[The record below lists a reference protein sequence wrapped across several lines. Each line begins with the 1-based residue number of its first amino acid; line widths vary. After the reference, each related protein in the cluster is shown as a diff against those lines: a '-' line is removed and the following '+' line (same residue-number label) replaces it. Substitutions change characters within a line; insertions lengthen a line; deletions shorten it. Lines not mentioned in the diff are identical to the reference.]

1 MNFKESINIC
11 IKKYTKTEG
20 RASRSEF
27 WYFCLFCLLV
37 GIVTLY
43 IDISVLGYSVE
54 EEYTPLNTIAYLAVF
69 IPSIS
74 VTARRLHDIGKSG
87 WWMLLALTGIGI
99 ILLIIWYATEGE
111 KKKNRFGN
119 PIKIK

>member
-1 MNFKESINIC
+1 MDLSTSVKVCF
-11 IKKYTKTEG
+11 KKYATFGG
-20 RASRSEF
+20 RAQRSEF

-99 ILLIIWYATEGE
+99 ILLIVWYATEGE

>member
-1 MNFKESINIC
+1 MDLSTSVKVCF
-11 IKKYTKTEG
+11 KKYATFEG
-20 RASRSEF
+20 RAQRSEF

-43 IDISVLGYSVE
+43 IDISVLGYSIE

-99 ILLIIWYATEGE
+99 ILLIIWYVTEGE

>member
-1 MNFKESINIC
+1 MSLSTSVKVCF
-11 IKKYTKTEG
+11 KKYATFEG
-20 RASRSEF
+20 RAQRSEF

-69 IPSIS
+69 LPSIS

-119 PIKIK
+119 PVKIT

>member
-1 MNFKESINIC
+1 MSLSTSVKVCF
-11 IKKYTKTEG
+11 KKYATFDG
-20 RASRSEF
+20 RARRSEF
-27 WYFCLFCLLV
+27 WYFCLFCLLI

-43 IDISVLGYSVE
+43 IDISILGYSVE
-54 EEYTPLNTIAYLAVF
+54 EEYTPSNTIAYLAVF

-99 ILLIIWYATEGE
+99 ILLIIWYATDGE

-119 PIKIK
+119 PIKK

>member
-1 MNFKESINIC
+1 MNLTTSVKVCF
-11 IKKYTKTEG
+11 KKYATFDG
-20 RASRSEF
+20 RARRSEF
-27 WYFCLFCLLV
+27 WYFCLFCLLI

-43 IDISVLGYSVE
+43 IDISILGYSVE

-99 ILLIIWYATEGE
+99 ILLIIWYVTDGE

-119 PIKIK
+119 PIKK

>member
-1 MNFKESINIC
+1 MDLTTSVKVCF
-11 IKKYTKTEG
+11 KKYATFEG
-20 RASRSEF
+20 RARRSEF

-37 GIVTLY
+37 GVVTLY
-43 IDISVLGYSVE
+43 IDISVLGYTIE
-54 EEYTPLNTIAYLAVF
+54 EEYTPLNTLAYLAVF

-99 ILLIIWYATEGE
+99 ILLIVWYATEGE
-111 KKKNRFGN
+111 KKKNRFGS
-119 PIKIK
+119 PIKT

>member
-1 MNFKESINIC
+1 MDLSTSVKVCF
-11 IKKYTKTEG
+11 KKYATFEG
-20 RASRSEF
+20 RAQRSEF

-54 EEYTPLNTIAYLAVF
+54 EEYTPLNTIAYLAVL

-99 ILLIIWYATEGE
+99 ILLIVWYATEGE

>member
-1 MNFKESINIC
+1 MDLSTSVKVCF
-11 IKKYTKTEG
+11 KKYATFEG
-20 RASRSEF
+20 RAQRSEF

-99 ILLIIWYATEGE
+99 ILLIVWYATEGE

>member
-1 MNFKESINIC
+1 MDLTTSVKVCF
-11 IKKYTKTEG
+11 KKYATFDG
-20 RASRSEF
+20 RARRSEF
-27 WYFCLFCLLV
+27 WYFCLFCLLI

-43 IDISVLGYSVE
+43 IDISILGYSVE

-99 ILLIIWYATEGE
+99 ILLIIWYATDGE

-119 PIKIK
+119 PIKK

>member
-1 MNFKESINIC
+1 MDLGTSVKVCF
-11 IKKYTKTEG
+11 KKYATFEG
-20 RASRSEF
+20 RARRSEF

-37 GIVTLY
+37 GVVTLY
-43 IDISVLGYSVE
+43 IDISVLGYAVE
-54 EEYTPLNTIAYLAVF
+54 EEYTPLNTLAYLAVF

-99 ILLIIWYATEGE
+99 ILLIVWYATEGE
-111 KKKNRFGN
+111 KKKNRFGS
-119 PIKIK
+119 PIKI

>member
-1 MNFKESINIC
+1 MDLSTSVKVCF
-11 IKKYTKTEG
+11 KKYATFEG
-20 RASRSEF
+20 RAQRSEF

-99 ILLIIWYATEGE
+99 ILLIVWYATEGE

-119 PIKIK
+119 PIRIK

>member
-1 MNFKESINIC
+1 MDLSTSVKVCF
-11 IKKYTKTEG
+11 KKYATFEG
-20 RASRSEF
+20 RAQRSEF

-87 WWMLLALTGIGI
+87 WWILLALTGIGI
-99 ILLIIWYATEGE
+99 ILLIVWYATEGE

>member
-1 MNFKESINIC
+1 MSLSTSVKVCF
-11 IKKYTKTEG
+11 KKYATFEG
-20 RASRSEF
+20 RAQRSEF

-69 IPSIS
+69 LPSIS

>member
-1 MNFKESINIC
+1 MDLTTSVKVCF
-11 IKKYTKTEG
+11 KKYATFEG
-20 RASRSEF
+20 RARRSEF

-37 GIVTLY
+37 GVVTLY
-43 IDISVLGYSVE
+43 IDISVLGYTIE
-54 EEYTPLNTIAYLAVF
+54 EEYTPLNTLAYLAVF

-99 ILLIIWYATEGE
+99 ILLIIWYVTDGE

-119 PIKIK
+119 PIKK

>member
-1 MNFKESINIC
+1 MDLSTSVKVCF
-11 IKKYTKTEG
+11 KKYATFEG
-20 RASRSEF
+20 RAQRSEF

-99 ILLIIWYATEGE
+99 ILLIVWYATEGE
-111 KKKNRFGN
+111 KKKNRFCN

>member
-1 MNFKESINIC
+1 MDLSTSVKVCF
-11 IKKYTKTEG
+11 KKYATFEG
-20 RASRSEF
+20 RAQRSEF

-111 KKKNRFGN
+111 KKKNRFGI

>member
-1 MNFKESINIC
+1 MDLSTSVKVCF
-11 IKKYTKTEG
+11 KKYATFEG
-20 RASRSEF
+20 RAQRSEF

-37 GIVTLY
+37 GIVRLY

-87 WWMLLALTGIGI
+87 WWMLLALTIIGI
-99 ILLIIWYATEGE
+99 ILLIVWYATEGE

>member
-1 MNFKESINIC
+1 MDLTTSVKVCF
-11 IKKYTKTEG
+11 KKYATFDG
-20 RASRSEF
+20 RARRSEF
-27 WYFCLFCLLV
+27 WYFCLFCLLI

-43 IDISVLGYSVE
+43 IDISILGYSVE

-99 ILLIIWYATEGE
+99 ILLIIWYVTDGE

-119 PIKIK
+119 PIKK

>member
-1 MNFKESINIC
+1 MDLSTSVKVCF
-11 IKKYTKTEG
+11 KKYATFEG
-20 RASRSEF
+20 RAQRSEF

-99 ILLIIWYATEGE
+99 ILLIVWYATEGE
-111 KKKNRFGN
+111 KKKNTFGN

>member
-1 MNFKESINIC
+1 MDLSTSVKVCF
-11 IKKYTKTEG
+11 KKYATFEG
-20 RASRSEF
+20 RAQRSEF

-99 ILLIIWYATEGE
+99 ILLIVWYVTEGE

>member
-1 MNFKESINIC
+1 MDLSTSVKVCF
-11 IKKYTKTEG
+11 KKYATFEG
-20 RASRSEF
+20 RAQRSEF

-99 ILLIIWYATEGE
+99 ILLIVWYATEGE
-111 KKKNRFGN
+111 KKKNRFGI

>member
-1 MNFKESINIC
+1 MDLSTSVKVCF
-11 IKKYTKTEG
+11 KKYATFEG
-20 RASRSEF
+20 RAQRSEF

-43 IDISVLGYSVE
+43 IDISVLGYSIE

-99 ILLIIWYATEGE
+99 ILLIVWYATEGE

>member
-1 MNFKESINIC
+1 MDLTTSVKVCF
-11 IKKYTKTEG
+11 KKYATFEG
-20 RASRSEF
+20 RARRSEF

-37 GIVTLY
+37 GVVTLY
-43 IDISVLGYSVE
+43 IDISVLGYTIE
-54 EEYTPLNTIAYLAVF
+54 EEYTPLNTLAYLAVF

-99 ILLIIWYATEGE
+99 ILLIVWYATEGE
-111 KKKNRFGN
+111 KKKNRFGS
-119 PIKIK
+119 PIKIQ

>member
-1 MNFKESINIC
+1 MDLSTSVKVCF
-11 IKKYTKTEG
+11 KKYATFEG
-20 RASRSEF
+20 RAQRSEF

>member
-1 MNFKESINIC
+1 MDLSTSIKVC
-11 IKKYTKTEG
+11 FKKYATFEG
-20 RASRSEF
+20 RAQRSEF

-99 ILLIIWYATEGE
+99 ILLIVWYATEGE

>member
-1 MNFKESINIC
+1 MDLSTSVKVCF
-11 IKKYTKTEG
+11 KKYATFEG
-20 RASRSEF
+20 RAQRSEF

-99 ILLIIWYATEGE
+99 ILLIVWYATEGE

-119 PIKIK
+119 PIKI